1 MKMKTLLAG
10 AIGSIVSLAAISAQA
25 ATLYSLAG
33 PTPDMATDSSIT
45 ATFGASAG
53 AGNAS
58 FIIDGYASLDGQNY
72 YEDDFTLSLNG
83 TPILVG
89 TFNLGGGGADDLYSN
104 PNGGTADNI
113 SGNGTN
119 VTWAGGQVVVDEPL
133 TLLKGSNSLTFNY
146 TSLGGPD
153 HAGFQGLGDEGWG
166 LEQVSVTGVPGVPE
180 PATWAM
186 MLVGFGGLGAAM
198 RSRRALASAV

>member
-1 MKMKTLLAG
+1 MKMKTVLAG
-10 AIGSIVSLAAISAQA
+10 AVCSIVSLAAMSAQA
-25 ATLYSLAG
+25 TTLYSLAG
-33 PTPDMATDSSIT
+33 PTPDMATDSSIS
-45 ATFGASAG
+45 ATFGAAAG
-53 AGNAS
+53 PGNAS
-58 FIIDGYASLDGQNY
+58 FIIDGFASLDGQNY

-83 TPILVG
+83 APILVG
-89 TFNLGGGGADDLYSN
+89 TFNLGGGGDNVVSFN
-104 PNGGTADNI
+104 PNGGSASNI

-119 VTWAGGQVVVDEPL
+119 VTFAGGQITVDEPL
-133 TLLKGSNSLTFNY
+133 TLLSGTNTLTFNY

-166 LEQVSVTGVPGVPE
+166 LEQVAVTGTPGVPE

-198 RSRRALASAV
+198 RSRRGQSAAV

>member
-1 MKMKTLLAG
+1 MMNKNRILAG
-10 AIGSIVSLAAISAQA
+10 AVCSIFSLAAMSAH
-25 ATLYSLAG
+25 ATTRYSLAG
-33 PTPDMATDSSIT
+33 PTPEMATDGSIT
-45 ATFGASAG
+45 ATFGAAAG
-53 AGNAS
+53 PGEAS

-83 TPILVG
+83 APILVG
-89 TFNLGGGGADDLYSN
+89 TFNLGGGGDNVVYSN
-104 PNGGTADNI
+104 PNGGTVDNI

-119 VTWAGGQVVVDEPL
+119 VTFAGGQVVVDEPL
-133 TLLKGSNSLTFNY
+133 TLLKGTNTLTFNY

-166 LEQVSVTGVPGVPE
+166 LEKVGVTGVPE

-198 RSRRALASAV
+198 RSRRGQAAAV

>member
-1 MKMKTLLAG
+1 MKKNALLVG
-10 AIGSIVSLAAISAQA
+10 AVCSIVSLTAIGAQA

-33 PTPDMATDSSIT
+33 PTPEMATDSSIT

-53 AGNAS
+53 PGDAS

-83 TPILVG
+83 APILVG
-89 TFNLGGGGADDLYSN
+89 TFNLGGGGDNVVYSN
-104 PNGGTADNI
+104 PNGGTANNI

-133 TLLKGSNSLTFNY
+133 TLVKGTNTLTFNY
-146 TSLGGPD
+146 TSLSDPD

-166 LEQVSVTGVPGVPE
+166 VEQVNVTGVAGVPE

-198 RSRRALASAV
+198 RSRRRSVAAV